1 MTASAQTPARAAK
14 PAPQPRNGVNVP
26 ALFATIDAVAQH
38 PQLAKFDFRATT
50 RWVKGTHVRTTIDAF
65 SGAGGEHTH
74 KQAHSYDADHPAV
87 LVGEDNA
94 PTPMEFVLHA
104 LGSCLIAGVASIA
117 SARRVDLHEVVAKI
131 EGKVDLRG
139 VLGLSDEV
147 RNGYESIRAS
157 FSIKGDAPADKLQQI
172 IEQSRD
178 RSAVFD
184 IVTRGVPVEI
194 VVNAN

>member
-1 MTASAQTPARAAK
+1 
-14 PAPQPRNGVNVP
+14 
-26 ALFATIDAVAQH
+26 
-38 PQLAKFDFRATT
+38 
-50 RWVKGTHVRTTIDAF
+50 
-65 SGAGGEHTH
+65 
-74 KQAHSYDADHPAV
+74 
-87 LVGEDNA
+87 
-94 PTPMEFVLHA
+94 
-104 LGSCLIAGVASIA
+104 
-117 SARRVDLHEVVAKI
+117 
-131 EGKVDLRG
+131 

-184 IVTRGVPVEI
+184 IITRGVPVEI